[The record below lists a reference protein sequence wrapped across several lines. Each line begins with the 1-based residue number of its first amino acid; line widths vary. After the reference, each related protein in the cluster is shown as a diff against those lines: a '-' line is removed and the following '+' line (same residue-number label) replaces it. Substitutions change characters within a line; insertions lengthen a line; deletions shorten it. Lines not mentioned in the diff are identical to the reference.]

1 MIFWLID
8 IHKIKWMRCWL
19 IDTCVFINEWYVY
32 KWMMSWLKDVP
43 SDRFCGRGHRAS
55 IRHSEGWTFQI
66 NSITCTCRVFIV
78 AMIQYFMWTNLIWFR
93 TNPRSSYVQKYMFCE
108 IGLFPYHFNRYYSY
122 IVHIPVEIKKEVFQ
136 KTFCII
142 LICECFIFS
151 V

>member
-1 MIFWLID
+1 
-8 IHKIKWMRCWL
+8 
-19 IDTCVFINEWYVY
+19 
-32 KWMMSWLKDVP
+32 MSDMFTNGWWVDLRMLNP

-108 IGLFPYHFNRYYSY
+108 IASLFPYHFNQYYSY